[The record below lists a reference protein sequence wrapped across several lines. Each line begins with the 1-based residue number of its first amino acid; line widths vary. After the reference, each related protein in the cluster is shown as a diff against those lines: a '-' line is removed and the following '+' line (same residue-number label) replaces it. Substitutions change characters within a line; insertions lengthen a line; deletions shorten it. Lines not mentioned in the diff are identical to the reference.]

1 MDGRGF
7 TLVEL
12 LIALAL
18 AAAVAVTGIPSLRE
32 FLRDCERTATVQA
45 LLQAVHSARRLAAL
59 SGHRV
64 ELCPTRNG
72 EDCSG
77 DLLWDGNLLL
87 RPAPGSELTPR
98 VLPSQV
104 RRPPQT
110 VRANRSALTFA
121 PLRPSATTATITVCD
136 DRGPRAALAIVVS
149 RTGRPRVAARDAS
162 GDPWSCP

>member
-1 MDGRGF
+1 MEGRGF
-7 TLVEL
+7 TIIEL
-12 LIALAL
+12 LLALTL
-18 AAAVAVTGIPSLRE
+18 AAAVAVAGVPSLRE

-59 SGHRV
+59 SGGRV

-77 DLLWDGNLLL
+77 DFLWDGDLLL
-87 RPAPGSELTPR
+87 RPQAGGELTPR
-98 VLPSQV
+98 VLPSQA

-110 VRANRSALTFA
+110 VRANRSTLIFA

-136 DRGPRAALAIVVS
+136 DRGPRAAVAIVVS
-149 RTGRPRVAARDAS
+149 RTGRPRVAARDAG